1 MKASP
6 SADRRGGAMSSAAA
20 EKAAIAVRE
29 GKAMAEKR
37 SREGG
42 ER

>member
-1 MKASP
+1 M
-6 SADRRGGAMSSAAA
+6 SAAA
-20 EKAAIAVRE
+20 AEREVIAVRE

-42 ER
+42 GER